1 MTLVSQFPFYF
12 NKDETE
18 NYLRF
23 PDLASE
29 AKTFSVVANGTTYQI
44 IVSWN
49 TWLNTPM
56 VSVNTSNGSP
66 IAINLP
72 LAPRISDYSPNYLAD
87 KLFRGFYLFWEPES
101 DRFAFY
107 RDA

>member
-1 MTLVSQFPFYF
+1 MTLVSTTPFYF

-29 AKTFSVVANGTTYQI
+29 AKTFSIVAGATYTV

-49 TWLNTPM
+49 TWLNSPQLSIYTANNTP
-56 VSVNTSNGSP
+56 V
-66 IAINLP
+66 AINMP
-72 LAPRISDYSPNYLAD
+72 LAPRISDISPNYLAD
-87 KLFRGFYLFWEPES
+87 KRFRGYYLFWEPGSEW
-101 DRFAFY
+101 FGFY
-107 RDA
+107 KEA